1 MNDLESLKKS
11 LFCEDEDMVA
21 HVYTFPVP
29 ATAEQ
34 PRKILEEAG
43 ELVNAYARWDISR
56 AVMPTKRVSVNVE
69 DELAD
74 VVMACCN
81 MAAAEGIDLQKAM
94 ERCAERQMRRGRYE
108 G

>member
-1 MNDLESLKKS
+1 
-11 LFCEDEDMVA
+11 
-21 HVYTFPVP
+21 
-29 ATAEQ
+29 
-34 PRKILEEAG
+34 
-43 ELVNAYARWDISR
+43 
-56 AVMPTKRVSVNVE
+56 MPTKRVSVNVE

>member
-1 MNDLESLKKS
+1 MNDLETLKKS
-11 LFCEDEDMVA
+11 LFYEDEDMVA

-43 ELVNAYARWDISR
+43 ELVDAYARWDISR

>member
-1 MNDLESLKKS
+1 MNDLENLREMFEREAGST
-11 LFCEDEDMVA
+11 A

-43 ELVNAYARWDISR
+43 ELVDAYARWDISR
-56 AVMPTKRVSVNVE
+56 AVVPTKRVSVNVE

-81 MAAAEGIDLQKAM
+81 MASAEGIDLAKAM
-94 ERCAERQMRRGRYE
+94 ERCAERQARRGRYE